1 MAEMESLDSKTIVEL
16 QELMGDDYLTVYEAF
31 IRSTEAYLSE
41 LEAAVKNNDVERIGV
56 ILHTL
61 KGSSAKIGAVRFSEI
76 CKSFM
81 EEAKNNAG
89 CDFMIMQKYCSDRT
103 EGNHISLRDAVGDM
117 ETALI

>member
-61 KGSSAKIGAVRFSEI
+61 KGSSANIGAVRFSEI

-81 EEAKNNAG
+81 EEAKNNAS
-89 CDFMIMQKYCSDRT
+89 CDFMTYIHEIDYEYQKIHASIMVLFSR
-103 EGNHISLRDAVGDM
+103 H
-117 ETALI
+117 